1 MAENGLGVAFVKQM
15 IDDKSE
21 VVEKLKKP
29 CGGDVILFHDEKGN

>member
-1 MAENGLGVAFVKQM
+1 M

-29 CGGDVILFHDEKGN
+29 CGGDVILFHDEKGNWVWIISCDYSLF